1 MITDIPCRGNTVS
14 TGITHEADSET
25 KPIFMKGLFMRKSK
39 KSANAHAVTSN
50 TKSVNA
56 TPKVARLFTKD
67 GKIMHFDLG
76 LAKDIIADFVKQC
89 MLSPGCLTQAMMALS
104 NDYASR
110 CYMIENQKKM
120 SPEEI
125 IEDAEVIYATME
137 KLSQDFAKE
146 HEHANAVCEEILG
159 HYVPGLPK
167 ALRQVQ
173 EIHTVKSDV
182 ASVRNQEQE
191 LEKAK
196 KVIANFVKTCSHNP
210 DSKKNALI
218 SLTNEY
224 FGQRLYRS
232 KRKAMSP
239 DTIIADAAKI
249 TATMEKLM
257 SDYSEQQEEQAYEV
271 MDDILSRY
279 VPDLKLVMDNNMK
292 KKGK

>member
-1 MITDIPCRGNTVS
+1 
-14 TGITHEADSET
+14 
-25 KPIFMKGLFMRKSK
+25 MKGLFMRKSK

-173 EIHTVKSDV
+173 EIHTVKSDA

-232 KRKAMSP
+232 KRKAMSS
-239 DTIIADAAKI
+239 DTIISDAKKI

-257 SDYSEQQEEQAYEV
+257 SDYSGEEEHAYEV
-271 MDDILSRY
+271 MDDILARY
-279 VPDLKLVMDNNMK
+279 VPDLKMVMENNMK

>member
-1 MITDIPCRGNTVS
+1 MSKNT
-14 TGITHEADSET
+14 
-25 KPIFMKGLFMRKSK
+25 K
-39 KSANAHAVTSN
+39 HAKT
-50 TKSVNA
+50 TAATTTAKSVNA
-56 TPKVARLFTKD
+56 TPKEARLFTKD

-89 MLSPGCLTQAMMALS
+89 ALSPSCLVNAMMTLS

-125 IEDAEVIYATME
+125 IEDAEVIYATLE

-146 HEHANAVCEEILG
+146 HDHANAVCEEILG
-159 HYVPGLPK
+159 HYVPGLQK

-173 EIHTVKSDV
+173 EGHTVESD
-182 ASVRNQEQE
+182 AAPVRNQEQE

-257 SDYSEQQEEQAYEV
+257 RDYSGEEEHAYEV
-271 MDDILSRY
+271 MDDILARY
-279 VPDLKLVMDNNMK
+279 VPDLKMVMENNMK